1 MKRERNKII
10 NNSFYL
16 EKIFKNI
23 NLEYNYKIVN

>member
-23 NLEYNYKIVN
+23 NLEYKYKIVN